1 MKTLMP
7 GLLIAG
13 TGLITSCNPT
23 DNLEKPNIVWIS
35 SEDNSK
41 HFLRLFD
48 EHGAPAPNIEQM
60 ADQGVVFSHAFS
72 NAPVCS
78 VARSTLISGCYAP
91 RIGAQF
97 HRKYH
102 KVPMPGDLKMFPAYL
117 REVGYYTTNN
127 AKEDYNIIKSED
139 VWDESSNKAS
149 WRNREDGQPFFHVQ
163 NIGITHESSLH
174 FDMEEMKNTTP
185 RTDPEQVF
193 VPPIHPDTELFR
205 YTYATYHDKIMKM
218 DERVGEILDR
228 LEEDGLMDETIVFY
242 FGDHGGVLP
251 GSKGYL
257 YETGLHV
264 PLVVYVPEK
273 YEKLAKVKQG
283 SAVSDFVSF
292 VDFGAT
298 VLNLAGVKVP
308 EEMDGQSFLGK
319 GTRPGKQKRDQLT
332 FSYADRFDEKYDL
345 VRSVRAG
352 EYKYIRN
359 YQPYNIDALQNNY
372 RYRMLA
378 YIEWREMY
386 HKGQLTDEQ
395 ARFFEKKPAEALY
408 NVAEDPYELNNLAD
422 DPGYAKVKNE
432 LRETLVDQITSMP
445 DLSFYPESYLAE
457 HALNDPVRFGSER
470 KEEISELVAVA
481 DLALLSFDEAEEE
494 LLIALDSD
502 NEWKRYWALTA
513 CSSFEESSAELV
525 NKIAEISKNDKVSLN
540 RLRALEYLALGEHSD
555 SGIQIV
561 NEIKKSKDPVEKLL
575 MLNTLAL
582 LKDIGSP
589 YAVSLS
595 DSLFQEEGTWN
606 EIKSRLNYLKSV
618 N

>member
-1 MKTLMP
+1 MP
-7 GLLIAG
+7 GLMIAG
-13 TGLITSCNPT
+13 TTLITSCNT
-23 DNLEKPNIVWIS
+23 SGNLEKPNIVWIT

-41 HFLRLFD
+41 HFMELFD
-48 EHGAPAPNIEQM
+48 EHGAPTPNIEKL
-60 ADQGVVFSHAFS
+60 ANRGVVFSHAFS

-97 HRKYH
+97 HRKYN
-102 KVPMPGDLKMFPAYL
+102 KVPMPENLKMFPAYL
-117 REVGYYTTNN
+117 REKGYYTTNN
-127 AKEDYNIIKSED
+127 AKEDYNIIKTEG

-149 WRNREDGQPFFHVQ
+149 WRNRENGQPFFHVQ

-174 FDMEEMKNTTP
+174 FDRKEMENTTP
-185 RTDPEQVF
+185 VTDPEQVF

-218 DERVGEILDR
+218 DERVGEVLDR
-228 LEEDGLMDETIVFY
+228 LEEDGLLDETIVFY

-273 YEKLAKVKQG
+273 YEKLVGVKQG
-283 SAVSDFVSF
+283 STVSDFVSF

-298 VLNLAGVKVP
+298 VLNLAGVEVP
-308 EEMDGQSFLGK
+308 EEMDGQAFLGK
-319 GTRPGKQKRDQLT
+319 GTRPGKQKREQLT

-352 EYKYIRN
+352 DYKYIRN

-378 YIEWREMY
+378 YVEWREMY
-386 HKGQLTDEQ
+386 HKDQLREEQ

-408 NVAEDPYELNNLAD
+408 NVAEDPYELNNLAG
-422 DPGYAKVKNE
+422 DPDYTTIKNE
-432 LRETLVDQITSMP
+432 LGETLVEQITSMP

-457 HALNDPVRFGSER
+457 HALKDPVSFGKER

-481 DLALLSFDEAEEE
+481 DLALLSFEEAEEE
-494 LLIALDSD
+494 LLTALDSE

-513 CSSFEESSAELV
+513 CSSFDESSVELIH
-525 NKIAEISKNDKVSLN
+525 KINEISKNDQASLN

-555 SGIQIV
+555 SGDQIV
-561 NEIKKSKDPVEKLL
+561 NEIKQSKDPVETLI

-589 YAVSLS
+589 YVVSVS
-595 DSLFQEEGTWN
+595 DSLFQEVDTWN
-606 EIKSRLNYLKSV
+606 EIKSRLKYLG